1 MAGFFI
7 MYIKVSELP
16 RIPAS
21 TYPIGN
27 PLNKSKSNIR

>member
-16 RIPAS
+16 RLPA
-21 TYPIGN
+21 PIG
-27 PLNKSKSNIR
+27 PIGHPANKSVLDIR